1 MNIVVKPNPNLDIEL
16 QKIAGY
22 VLPKRCKAVKVSR
35 QSKCHVQESWLTGSM
50 ANKQIN
56 DNPSSHR
63 HDLTRKKM
71 YHTWISYGPP
81 ITKIK
86 FGNSESH
93 ILSDLGLSFTG
104 KYSRLQFQLEV
115 DIYIYLIKL
124 NYVILN
130 YILHYIIILYYILDY
145 IMILY
150 YIILYYIIV
159 YITLYHT
166 ILDYKKKKT
175 L

>member
-1 MNIVVKPNPNLDIEL
+1 MVVYIYIHIGTQSMNIVVKPNPNLDIEL
-16 QKIAGY
+16 QRIAGY
-22 VLPKRCKAVKVSR
+22 VLPKRCKAVKESR
-35 QSKCHVQESWLTGSM
+35 QSKCHVHESWLTGSM

-93 ILSDLGLSFTG
+93 ILWDLGLSMDGLLGSTRG
-104 KYSRLQFQLEV
+104 CSSS
-115 DIYIYLIKL
+115 
-124 NYVILN
+124 
-130 YILHYIIILYYILDY
+130 
-145 IMILY
+145 
-150 YIILYYIIV
+150 
-159 YITLYHT
+159 
-166 ILDYKKKKT
+166 
-175 L
+175 